1 MNRFLLTT
9 AAAFGLTASAA
20 FAGDVLALPQATAA
34 DGWSGAYAG
43 LHYAEGDAEFEAAG
57 AAVDTGGTGLGA
69 HLGYLSNRGAFVTGG
84 ELAITSAGTNG
95 TDDTVNFIEGK
106 LMAGY
111 NAGRVL
117 PYATLGVSRASIL
130 EGAETGTLYGVG
142 AKMKATDNLILG
154 LEWSRATFKDV
165 GEVDGLDAEKDSVGA
180 SVSFRF

>member
-9 AAAFGLTASAA
+9 AAALGLTASAA
-20 FAGDVLALPQATAA
+20 FAGDVLAPPTTVGE
-34 DGWSGAYAG
+34 GWGGAYAG

-57 AAVDTGGTGLGA
+57 TAVDAGGSGLGA
-69 HLGYLSNRGAFVTGG
+69 HVGYLSDRGAFVTGA
-84 ELAITSAGTNG
+84 ELSITSAGTNG

-142 AKMKATDNLILG
+142 AKMKATDNLMLG
-154 LEWSRATFKDV
+154 LEWSRASFKDV
-165 GEVDGLDAEKDSVGA
+165 GEIDGLDAEKDSVGA